1 MVNTKK
7 ICIVTATRAEYGLL
21 KPLMTAVAAS
31 ADMQLQLAV
40 TGTHLSP
47 EFGLTWNE
55 VVNDGF
61 AIDERIEM
69 VVSSDSSVGVCK
81 SMGLAMIGFGEA
93 FERLKPDAVV
103 VLGDRYEMLCVA
115 AAATAHTVPLVH
127 LHGGEVTEGAID
139 DAFRHAITKMAHLH
153 FTSTEAYR
161 ERVIQLGEQPD
172 RVMNVGAIGLD
183 VIGVTQFMSV
193 AQIGESLGFD
203 LSPGFVLVTYHPETV
218 VEADGARQVT
228 MLIETLL
235 KLDDCKILVTGAN
248 ADKGGRAIN
257 TALRALAA
265 AHPSRICVV
274 SSLGQVRYLSAA
286 KCARAVIGNS
296 SSGIIEVPSL
306 GTPTLNIGGRQHGR
320 LRAESVVDVALD
332 AQQILAA
339 LEVFASD
346 DFRQRLVRMSNPYGD
361 GQTTARIVAQ
371 LRQHLN
377 ATNLFQK
384 KFHDAPTK

>member
-1 MVNTKK
+1 MVSLKK

-21 KPLMTAVAAS
+21 KPLMAAVAA
-31 ADMQLQLAV
+31 ADDMVLQLVV

-55 VVNDGF
+55 VAKDGF
-61 AIDERIEM
+61 VIDERVEI

-81 SMGLAMIGFGEA
+81 SMGLAMIGFGDA

-103 VLGDRYEMLCVA
+103 VLGDRYEILCVA
-115 AAATAHTVPLVH
+115 AAATAHTIPLVH

-161 ERVIQLGEQPD
+161 ERVIQLGEQPG
-172 RVMNVGAIGLD
+172 RVVNVGAIGLD
-183 VIGVTQFMSV
+183 AIHTTRFMSV
-193 AQIGESLGFD
+193 AQISESLGFD
-203 LSPGFVLVTYHPETV
+203 LSPEFVLVTYHPETV
-218 VEADGARQVT
+218 VEADGARQVG
-228 MLIETLL
+228 MLVETLL
-235 KLDDCKILVTGAN
+235 KLGDCKILVTGAN

-257 TALRALAA
+257 TALQAVAA
-265 AHPSRICVV
+265 ANPTRVCLV

-306 GTPTLNIGGRQHGR
+306 GTPTLNIGKRQHGR
-320 LRAESVVDVALD
+320 IRAESVVDVDLD
-332 AQQILAA
+332 ERQILAT
-339 LEVFASD
+339 LQLFLSD
-346 DFRQRLVRMSNPYGD
+346 GFRQRLARMSNPYGD
-361 GQTTARIVAQ
+361 GQTTGRVVAQ
-371 LRQHLN
+371 LRKHLQ
-377 ATNLFQK
+377 AANLFQK
-384 KFHDAPTK
+384 QFHDVPTK

>member
-1 MVNTKK
+1 MVSPKK

-21 KPLMTAVAAS
+21 KPLMAAVAA
-31 ADMQLQLAV
+31 ADDLQLQLVV

-55 VVNDGF
+55 VARDGF
-61 AIDERIEM
+61 AIDERIEI

-103 VLGDRYEMLCVA
+103 VLGDRYEILCVA
-115 AAATAHTVPLVH
+115 AAATAHTIPLVH

-139 DAFRHAITKMAHLH
+139 DAFRHAITKMAQLH
-153 FTSTEAYR
+153 FTSTDAYR
-161 ERVIQLGEQPD
+161 ARVIQLGEQPD
-172 RVMNVGAIGLD
+172 RVVNVGAIGLD
-183 VIGVTQFMSV
+183 SIKAAQFMSV
-193 AQIGESLGFD
+193 AEIGASLGFD
-203 LSPGFVLVTYHPETV
+203 LGPRFVLVTYHPETV
-218 VEADGARQVT
+218 VEADAARQVG

-257 TALRALAA
+257 TALAALAA
-265 AHPSRICVV
+265 ANPARMCVV
-274 SSLGQVRYLSAA
+274 SSLGQLRYLSAA
-286 KCARAVIGNS
+286 KSAWAVVGNS

-306 GTPTLNIGGRQHGR
+306 GTPTVNIGTRQHGR
-320 LRAESVVDVALD
+320 IRAESVLDVALD
-332 AQQILAA
+332 ERQILAA
-339 LEVFASD
+339 LERCASD
-346 DFRQRLVRMSNPYGD
+346 DFQQRLARMSNPYGD

-371 LRQHLN
+371 LRQHLQ
-377 ATNLFQK
+377 AANLFQK
-384 KFHDAPTK
+384 KFHDAPTD